1 MVGRQGFTEW
11 VLDREV
17 KVETAFV
24 RIERKRSGVG
34 KMKSW
39 KWLLVLLGMIVA
51 TPAFGVVIPGQPNG
65 GEPYLYAIYNQ
76 IYGTNYSSNN
86 DAAFLALQTG
96 WETLVI
102 DSDVESITFDALWRQ
117 SFLTDNF
124 GYYVPSQ
131 QKMPANMTNV
141 LGPFD
146 NSGVNQGQGA
156 IAGSSFVLDTTGLS
170 EIGFY
175 DHATL
180 PGDPNTGFFWYS
192 QSFLNDGQ
200 FQTTPG
206 EIHVLILATSNPD
219 VFLLCFEDLPYN
231 YFVDDTLSKGG
242 QQVNIGDQ
250 DYQDLLVQITLNRTV
265 IPEPTSLALLGMG
278 LAGIAAVRMRRR
290 AA

>member
-1 MVGRQGFTEW
+1 MNR
-11 VLDREV
+11 D
-17 KVETAFV
+17 VEMAFV
-24 RIERKRSGVG
+24 LIWRERRGVIE
-34 KMKSW
+34 MKSGN
-39 KWLLVLLGMIVA
+39 WLLVLLLGLSVA
-51 TPAFGVVIPGQPNG
+51 APAFGVVIPGVPNG

-76 IYGTNYSSNN
+76 LYNSNFTSN
-86 DAAFLALQTG
+86 DDANFLALQTG
-96 WETLVI
+96 LETLVI
-102 DSDVESITFDALWRQ
+102 DPDVESITFEALWRQ

-131 QKMPANMTNV
+131 QKMPANMTDV

-146 NSGVNQGQGA
+146 NSGSNQGQGA
-156 IAGSSFVLDTTGLS
+156 IVGSSFVLDTTGLS

-180 PGDPNTGFFWYS
+180 PSDPNIGFTWYS

-219 VFLLCFEDLPYN
+219 VFLLCFEDLPYD
-231 YFVDDTLSKGG
+231 YFVEDTLSKGVPL
-242 QQVNIGDQ
+242 VNIGDQ

-265 IPEPTSLALLGMG
+265 IPEPSSLALVGMG
-278 LAGIAAVRMRRR
+278 LAGIAAMRLRKR